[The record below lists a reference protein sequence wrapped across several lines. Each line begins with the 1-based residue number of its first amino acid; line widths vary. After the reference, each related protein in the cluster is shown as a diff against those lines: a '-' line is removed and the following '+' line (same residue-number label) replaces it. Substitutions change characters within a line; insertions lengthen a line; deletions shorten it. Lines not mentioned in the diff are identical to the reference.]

1 MIVNPFKIEDFDRM
15 KMKADCWAMSVDR
28 RLIEAYL
35 SAGPSWALFDEDD
48 EVIVCGGFIF
58 GGWPGIADVWIIPG
72 RDIGKHPMRVVKEV
86 KNILNNMIK
95 TFELY
100 RVQATIMESEVK
112 WIELFGFMREGLL
125 RKFGPNKE
133 DKYIYARVE

>member
-1 MIVNPFKIEDFDRM
+1 MMVRPFTIEDFGRM
-15 KMKADCWAMSVDR
+15 KMKADCWALSADR

-35 SAGPSWALFDEDD
+35 SAGPSWVLLGDDD
-48 EVIVCGGFIF
+48 EVIVCGGFVF

-72 RDIGKHPMRVVKEV
+72 QDIGKHPMRVVKEV
-86 KNILNNMIK
+86 RGHLNHVIK
-95 TFELY
+95 SLGLY
-100 RVQATIMESEVK
+100 RVQATIMESEVH
-112 WIELFGFMREGLL
+112 WIELFGFTREGLL